1 MKRKLR
7 TLAILVTLV
16 ISTFTF
22 SQDIFAQTQRNPVL
36 EEATGTWCPWCPCGH
51 TIMAQIKA
59 AIPNAILIGYHG
71 DFVGSSRDPFMFP
84 AMDQLMGN
92 LGLRNSFPSGV
103 IDRVSG
109 VQSRSAWTGL
119 MNSRNS
125 VPATVAINVDRSFNN
140 QTREFNATI
149 DFTALTN
156 LSGQYKFNV
165 ILLED
170 GIVWNQTGNGS
181 CPGNSNYVHKHL
193 VRDLMNG
200 ALGEEII
207 NGNWNA
213 NEVITKTVSHVV
225 PTPLNTSV
233 PDMVWDSCNVV
244 ILAYKVG
251 SPLSSGAEIQ
261 QAIEMTLKSPDFVA
275 TFSSTSP
282 DIIGENNMPGEFT
295 TVLENIG
302 LMDDTYNINCTF
314 DGPANWTGGFTTN
327 NGTFTFGETD
337 SVQVATGNSTNITVN
352 INPNGFS
359 GSGEATLSFQSKN
372 NAGNVGSITSRLVT
386 TTGIDILAVDA
397 GEAGYGEYVSNSV
410 QNVFPGTFGIV
421 SRNALNSSAVLDYF
435 QMISWSA
442 GNTLPAFLPDEV
454 DALQNYLDGG
464 GKLFINGQD
473 IGEDVFGPGGQSQ
486 FAQGFYNNYLHAS
499 YTGAGNSYLIKPVP
513 GDPITNG
520 IEFVLNFNIY
530 PPLPSPDNIA
540 PYDSYAS
547 SIFTYLNGPNVAGIK
562 AAANDHKVVYFGFC
576 FEQIPDSDDRDTLI
590 SRIIN
595 YFDVEPA
602 VLPFAPVLI
611 LPANSEVI
619 DSSSVL
625 FEWQQS
631 QPQVIKYS
639 IELDTTDQFTT
650 PFVNSDITD
659 TTYLYTGL
667 LPNKNYWWRVRAF
680 NSNGWGNFS
689 EVRTFSTLFVGIN
702 DEGSQIPT
710 KFSLEQNYP
719 NPFNPATTIA
729 YSIPKESQVS
739 LKIYDVMGREVVEL
753 ASGRQAAGSYNIEF
767 DASSLASGTYFYKLT
782 AGDFISVKK
791 MVLLK

>member
-1 MKRKLR
+1 MKQKLQSI
-7 TLAILVTLV
+7 TIVV
-16 ISTFTF
+16 IAMVFMISF
-22 SQDIFAQTQRNPVL
+22 SQDVFAQTQRNPVL
-36 EEATGTWCPWCPCGH
+36 EEVTGTWCQWCPCGH
-51 TIMAQIKA
+51 DIMAQIKSSM
-59 AIPNAILIGYHG
+59 PNAIMIGYHG
-71 DFVGSSRDPFMFP
+71 PANSSNDPFSYFP
-84 AMDQLMGN
+84 GN
-92 LGLRNSFPSGV
+92 SIIGSFGFSAYPTAV

-109 VQSRSAWTGL
+109 IQSRAAWAGL
-119 MNSRNS
+119 MNTRNS
-125 VPATVAINVDRSFNN
+125 VPATVAIDVDRTFNEL
-140 QTREFNATI
+140 TREFNATI

-156 LSGQYKFNV
+156 LSGQYKFNI

-170 GIVWNQTGNGS
+170 GIVWNQTGNSS
-181 CPGNSNYVHKHL
+181 CPGNPNYVHKHL
-193 VRDLMNG
+193 VRDMDMSTG
-200 ALGEEII
+200 ALGAEII
-207 NGNWNA
+207 NGTWNA
-213 NEVITKTVSHVV
+213 NDVITKTVNYVI
-225 PTPLNTSV
+225 PTPINTSV
-233 PDMVWDSCNVV
+233 PDMVWDSCHVV
-244 ILAYKVG
+244 VLAYKVG

-261 QAIEMTLKSPDFVA
+261 QAVEMVLKSPDFVA
-275 TFSSTSP
+275 TLSSTSP
-282 DIIGENNMPGEFT
+282 DIIGDNNMPGEFT
-295 TVLENIG
+295 SVLENIG
-302 LMDDTYNINCTF
+302 LMDDTYNISCTF
-314 DGPANWTGGFTTN
+314 DGPANWTGGFTTI

-352 INPNGFS
+352 INPSGFS

-372 NAGNVGSITSRLVT
+372 NPGNVGSITLRLVT
-386 TTGIDILAVDA
+386 TTGIDILVVDA
-397 GEAGYGEYVSNSV
+397 GEDGYGEYVSNSV
-410 QNVFPGTFGIV
+410 ENVFAGTVGIV
-421 SRNALNSSAVLDYF
+421 SRNALNPSAVLDYF

-454 DALQNYLDGG
+454 DAIQSYLDGG

-473 IGEDVFGPGGQSQ
+473 IGEDVFGTGGQSQ
-486 FAQGFYNNYLHAS
+486 FAQGFYNNYLHTS
-499 YTGAGNSYLIKPVP
+499 FVGAGSGYLIN
-513 GDPITNG
+513 GIASDPITNG
-520 IEFVLNFNIY
+520 LSFILDFSIY

-540 PYDSYAS
+540 PYDGNAS
-547 SIFTYLNGPNVAGIK
+547 SIFTYLSGPNIAGIK
-562 AAANDHKVVYFGFC
+562 AATNDYKVVYFGFC

-602 VLPFAPVLI
+602 VLPSAPVLVS
-611 LPANSEVI
+611 PANSEVI

-639 IELDTTDQFTT
+639 LELDTTDQFTS
-650 PFVNSDITD
+650 PFVNSDITE

-689 EVRTFSTLFVGIN
+689 EVRTFSTLFVGVN
-702 DEGSQIPT
+702 DEGSQLPT

-729 YSIPKESQVS
+729 YSIPKESLVS
-739 LKIYDVMGREVVEL
+739 LKIYDVMGREVAEVVN
-753 ASGRQAAGSYNIEF
+753 GRQSAGAYNVEF
-767 DASSLASGTYFYKLT
+767 DAASLASGTYFYKLT